1 MRAPIALH
9 VGGRQSGLSSTKELK
24 MFNHQKLKC
33 YVKSLDL
40 AKKMPAITARF
51 PYYLGDQIRRSISS
65 VVLNISEGNSRTGPR
80 ERLRFFTIARASA
93 SESAS
98 VLDIA
103 LAYKLISQ
111 TEYAYV
117 CDELLQ
123 VIKMLY
129 KLR

>member
-1 MRAPIALH
+1 M
-9 VGGRQSGLSSTKELK
+9 
-24 MFNHQKLKC
+24 
-33 YVKSLDL
+33 
-40 AKKMPAITARF
+40 
-51 PYYLGDQIRRSISS
+51 
-65 VVLNISEGNSRTGPR
+65 LNISEGNSRTSTK
-80 ERLRFFTIARASA
+80 ERVRFFTIARASA

-103 LAYKLISQ
+103 LAYKLINQ
-111 TEYAYV
+111 AEYLYA